1 MSLSSSQ
8 KQQLFRLYN
17 SSNDSFFTFL
27 NSADYEKKMK
37 KLSNAKE
44 AYAFYAYDEE
54 PLFLLDDTDFGSA
67 DDGMVISN
75 KYNQTIKHNKSIA
88 LYTNKRL
95 NTC

>member
-1 MSLSSSQ
+1 MIKLNLSSSQ
-8 KQQLFRLYN
+8 KQQLLRLYN

-37 KLSNAKE
+37 KLSNAKD
-44 AYAFYAYDEE
+44 AYDEE

-75 KYNQTIKHNKSIA
+75 KSI
-88 LYTNKRL
+88 Y
-95 NTC
+95 